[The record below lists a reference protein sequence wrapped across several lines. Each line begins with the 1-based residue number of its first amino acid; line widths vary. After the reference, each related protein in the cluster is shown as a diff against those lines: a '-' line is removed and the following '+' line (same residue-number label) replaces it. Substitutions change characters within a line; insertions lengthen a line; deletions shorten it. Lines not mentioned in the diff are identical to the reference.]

1 MAKRTSGRKRT
12 GRLYWTKSGWRARL
26 TVEIDGETVRKSF
39 DLQTTDRAV
48 ARVKL
53 RRLLAEPM
61 PAPEAAAR
69 AETFR
74 EAADRIV
81 GESAIATKQ
90 ARLDRLRLHVFPAL
104 GAKPVTQIVAG
115 DVRAILDGLAKR
127 FSRQQCLHVRNDI
140 SAVLGDLWRADMLP
154 ENVTKKVRVPKN
166 AKVDRRERAVL
177 TDEELGRYLA
187 WKHPEPK
194 KQSAVVERQTM
205 AVLSRVFGGLRA
217 GDVRSLRWEALDT
230 ENGRFAH
237 GWAPRKKTAR
247 AQALEIGAVLRPYL
261 RQWWEL
267 QGRPAAGL
275 VFRVLTGKRAG
286 EERKPGSIARALR
299 RDLARAFGI
308 EAPRAVVV
316 PRSHGRDDFR
326 LTWETARPMT
336 ARERELFAETEHT
349 KPVDFH
355 SFRRAFKQGLA
366 DAGVDVQL
374 SMALSG
380 ATDLGVHQRYLAN
393 TAKARRVP
401 DAALPSLGDKGTDDA
416 FSSVPP
422 HNTNGECSEFSECR
436 RPDLNRRHHAYESLL
451 SAENAGNHEQWFP
464 ATMPFLAGSD
474 PAMPFRHA
482 FSLPVDLPAHAAD
495 LVFGMHVRG
504 VAERVAAELCQR
516 KPFDIPHREVQLL
529 D

>member
-1 MAKRTSGRKRT
+1 MTAERSQHGGRKRT

-53 RRLLAEPM
+53 RRLLAEPT

-154 ENVTKKVRVPKN
+154 ENVTKKVRIPKD

-187 WKHPEPK
+187 WKHPEPR

-217 GDVRSLRWEALDT
+217 GDVRTLRWEALDT
-230 ENGRFAH
+230 KDGRFAH
-237 GWAPRKKTAR
+237 GWAPRRKTAR
-247 AQALEIGAVLRPYL
+247 DQKLEIAEVLRPFL
-261 RQWWEL
+261 RRWWEL
-267 QGRPAAGL
+267 EGRPTAGL
-275 VFRVLTGKRAG
+275 VFRVRKGERAG
-286 EERKPGSIARALR
+286 EQRKAGSIARALR
-299 RDLARAFGI
+299 RDLQRSFGI
-308 EAPRAVVV
+308 EAPTAVAVERSNGRTDLRLSWRTSRA
-316 PRSHGRDDFR
+316 
-326 LTWETARPMT
+326 MT
-336 ARERELFAETEHT
+336 ARERELFVETEYT
-349 KPVDFH
+349 RPVDFH

-374 SMALSG
+374 AMLLSG
-380 ATDLGVHQRYLAN
+380 ATD
-393 TAKARRVP
+393 AKAHQGYLTNTDKVRKVP

-422 HNTNGECSEFSECR
+422 HNTNGECSGFSECR
-436 RPDLNRRHHAYESLL
+436 RPDLNRRHHAYESLR

-474 PAMPFRHA
+474 PPMPFRHA
-482 FSLPVDLPAHAAD
+482 FSPSA
-495 LVFGMHVRG
+495 GG
-504 VAERVAAELCQR
+504 VAELALGAYLRAMAERIATTLVAN
-516 KPFDIPHREVQLL
+516 
-529 D
+529 